1 MELAKV
7 GDVIECDVSNPSPAT
22 LRARLDTPEACAEGN
37 SLLMDENSG
46 WRLAPKC
53 GTCGKFIRRSGH
65 CADCDDTP
73 H

>member
-7 GDVIECDVSNPSPAT
+7 GDVIECDVTHPTPGT
-22 LRARLDTPEACAEGN
+22 LSAKLSTPEACAEGN
-37 SLLMDENSG
+37 SLLLDENSG
-46 WRLAPKC
+46 WRLAAKC
-53 GTCGKFIRRSGH
+53 KCCGKFVRTSGR